1 MPMSGKKHIFKMV
14 PGQRVFNET
23 RMRIFQDSVDGKE
36 LTWNSFDKI
45 GFIPLDDEDGRVLDL
60 PIKFCDAPVD
70 GPFTIVACIKESG
83 KDLKQTSYSCN
94 KEEGLITNCKFPV
107 VPFRNAKLGY
117 ENNLHSF
124 VYLNEKLMKISI
136 DYEVSKLSDYRTRYI
151 YVLKAQPVEYKYVT
165 WEESGNTYKYY
176 FSDDQGNIIDSPDN
190 QALQYIE
197 RHVKEEVIQDIIS
210 SKIPEDMILSKT
222 FAKIFVEKITHN
234 QLETFTHTLNNEQIQ
249 VLAESLTDNQFPA
262 LVDHL
267 TDHQLQTLTH
277 TLDPE
282 KLRIIVPILNKDQIT
297 NLVKDLN
304 LDQVKA
310 IFPHFKMDQ
319 FMEAIKTISNDQ
331 FVELIKDAPEQ
342 VLSIL
347 FDEALKNRLPTLVK
361 TLEED
366 TLHNLVKKLDHDKL
380 AILARDLT
388 DSNKIQMVIKSLADN
403 PEKLQAFARNMS
415 NEQFKELLD
424 NIGAEELKDIIH
436 KLPYEKVTAV
446 IGDLSNQDQSKAIID
461 ALKGKLDEQSKQNEE
476 MIEMLKQIKDDMPE
490 IGQAPDFTIVDINND
505 SLLFV

>member
-1 MPMSGKKHIFKMV
+1 MSGKKHVFKMV

-23 RMRIFQDSVDGKE
+23 RMRIFQGSVDGEE

-45 GFIPLDDEDGRVLDL
+45 GFIPLDDEDSRVLDL
-60 PIKFCDAPVD
+60 PIKFCNASSD
-70 GPFTIVACIKESG
+70 GPFTIVACIKENF
-83 KDLKQTSYSCN
+83 KDLKQTSYRCN

-136 DYEVSKLSDYRTRYI
+136 DYEVSKLSDYSTRYI

-210 SKIPEDMILSKT
+210 SKIPEDIILSKT

-234 QLETFTHTLNNEQIQ
+234 QLVTFTHTLNNEQIQ
-249 VLAESLTDNQFPA
+249 VLAESFTDNQFRA

-267 TDHQLQTLTH
+267 TNHQLHTLAQE
-277 TLDPE
+277 LDPE
-282 KLRIIVPILNKDQIT
+282 KLQIIIPILNDDQLGA
-297 NLVKDLN
+297 LVRDL
-304 LDQVKA
+304 
-310 IFPHFKMDQ
+310 H
-319 FMEAIKTISNDQ
+319 
-331 FVELIKDAPEQ
+331 PEQ
-342 VLSIL
+342 VREILPHLKVDQFKALINNIDDYQLVELAKDLDEHHLTILSKEL
-347 FDEALKNRLPTLVK
+347 WHERLPILVHN
-361 TLEED
+361 LEED
-366 TLHNLVKKLDHDKL
+366 TLHNLVKKLDHEKL
-380 AILARDLT
+380 AIVARDLT
-388 DSNKIQMVIKSLADN
+388 DPNKIQMIIKSLADN
-403 PEKLQAFARNMS
+403 PEKLQAFAHNMPDQQFAKLL
-415 NEQFKELLD
+415 NEL
-424 NIGAEELKDIIH
+424 NAESLKDIIH

-446 IGDLSNQDQSKAIID
+446 IGDLDSKDHSKDIID
-461 ALKGKLDEQSKQNEE
+461 ALKEEFYKQKESINELHKKLDEFTTPPPMDSPYDVMEE
-476 MIEMLKQIKDDMPE
+476 GYYELI
-490 IGQAPDFTIVDINND
+490 
-505 SLLFV
+505 